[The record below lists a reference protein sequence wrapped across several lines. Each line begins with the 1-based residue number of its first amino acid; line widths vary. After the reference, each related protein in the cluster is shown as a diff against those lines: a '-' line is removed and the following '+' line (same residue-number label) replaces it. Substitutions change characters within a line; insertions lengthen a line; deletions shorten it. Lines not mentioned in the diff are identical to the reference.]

1 MDASAPPVLELMQN
15 GLLVTSL
22 KLLSAHGQTQWLI
35 GRSLE
40 CDLTINHP
48 TISRKHAR
56 VHAEDGG
63 FYLTDLG
70 STHGTRVAGQPLQPQ
85 QPVRLFDALKISLG
99 EHKGELVPANMMAAV
114 MAAMRAA
121 QAAQAAK
128 EQREQDLADADDDGD
143 EAPARPAGG
152 VAASALDDDDEMRA
166 HLPVNFGSK
175 QEIKAQS
182 LEKTHAANARAA
194 AVKLVPK
201 GKKTIKMASNIGASM
216 PAAPAAPAPAP
227 AAAPAVGA
235 SQPGRPSAATAA
247 SSAGVVVG
255 GGDGGGDAGDA
266 DDFVGPPMPPV
277 AAASHH
283 DHDHDMIGPPLP
295 PGVGAAAATAA
306 PTGAAD
312 AGEEAMMG
320 PSLPPGLDAAPPGDV
335 DVPGPSHYDPTDLSQ
350 QVFGGDDGD
359 GDGDGDDDDDAGRPV
374 QVPVSHQ
381 VALKGHGKTVTCLAL
396 DPSGSRLVTGSSD
409 HDLYFWDFA
418 GMTQEL
424 RPFRHLEEPLGSF
437 QLRSI
442 GYSPSG
448 DRIIV
453 AGASNQPCLFDR
465 DGRKLA
471 TLMKGDMYI
480 RDMRSTKGHVAACT
494 AASWHVHDRNL
505 ISTASEDGTVRL
517 WDVEVAIERGDDGTS
532 LNVNG
537 GQKTVAVLKDARGIK
552 TGCTAMA
559 WHPEGQTIMCGGR
572 DGSLQ
577 LWEFRTSEYKPVILK
592 TNSTPRWE
600 HKAEQVRP
608 LSVARGAHAADC
620 DVSCVKWHRDG
631 HRLASRATDGTL
643 KLWDVRRFDA
653 PLATWGELPALLSM
667 TGCDFSPDG
676 SLLVTGTSV
685 RKGSGEKPQLVFCST
700 SGAHEVAASVD
711 VDGASVVPLLWHPR
725 LNQIV
730 AGNADGGA
738 YVLYDPSMSEKGVL
752 LCTAKRAPKRA
763 ALSYTGGAMQI
774 ITPHALPMFREE
786 NHDHKKQRSLDRA
799 DPLKSRKPEQV
810 MTGPGRG
817 GKIGTTYHH
826 AMMQVLHKD
835 KIEEF
840 KSTDPREALLKY
852 AQVAK
857 DDPKYVT
864 TAYAANQP
872 QVVAGSHLA
881 KAVDSDDE
889 EEDEKK

>member
-1 MDASAPPVLELMQN
+1 MSGSAPPALELMQN

-22 KLLSAHGQTQWLI
+22 KLLSANGQTQWLI

-48 TISRKHAR
+48 SISRKHAR
-56 VHAEDGG
+56 VHLEDGG

-85 QPVRLFDALKISLG
+85 QPVRLFDALKVSFG
-99 EHKGELVPANMMAAV
+99 EHKGELVPTNMMAAV

-128 EQREQDLADADDDGD
+128 EQREQERADDDDDGD
-143 EAPARPAGG
+143 EAPAEPAGG

-166 HLPVNFGSK
+166 HLPVGFGSR

-194 AVKLVPK
+194 AVKIVPK
-201 GKKTIKMASNIGASM
+201 GKKTIKMASNIGASL
-216 PAAPAAPAPAP
+216 PAAPPPAVEAP
-227 AAAPAVGA
+227 AAAAATSTVGA
-235 SQPGRPSAATAA
+235 VQPGQPSAATTT
-247 SSAGVVVG
+247 SSAAAN
-255 GGDGGGDAGDA
+255 GD
-266 DDFVGPPMPPV
+266 DDDDDDDDDIVGPPMPP
-277 AAASHH
+277 
-283 DHDHDMIGPPLP
+283 
-295 PGVGAAAATAA
+295 GVGGGGATAA
-306 PTGAAD
+306 PTGAA
-312 AGEEAMMG
+312 AAEEEEPMMG

-335 DVPGPSHYDPTDLSQ
+335 DEPGPSHYDPTDMSQ
-350 QVFGGDDGD
+350 QVFGA
-359 GDGDGDDDDDAGRPV
+359 GDDDDDDAERPV

-505 ISTASEDGTVRL
+505 VSTASEDGTVRL
-517 WDVEVAIERGDDGTS
+517 WDVEVAIERGDDAMS

-537 GQKTVAVLKDARGIK
+537 GQRTVAVLKDARGVK

-600 HKAEQVRP
+600 HRAEQVRP
-608 LSVARGAHAADC
+608 LGVARGAHAADGT
-620 DVSCVKWHRDG
+620 DISCVRWHRDG

-653 PLATWGELPALLSM
+653 PLATWSDLPALLSM

-685 RKGSGEKPQLVFCST
+685 RKGAGERPKLVFCDVNGPS
-700 SGAHEVAASVD
+700 HEVAASVD

-738 YVLYDPSMSEKGVL
+738 YVLYDPSMSEKGAL

-817 GKIGTTYHH
+817 GQIGTTYHH
-826 AMMQVLHKD
+826 AMMRVMHKD
-835 KIEEF
+835 KIDEF
-840 KSTDPREALLKY
+840 TSTDPREALLKY
-852 AQVAK
+852 AQAAI

-881 KAVDSDDE
+881 KTVDSDDE
-889 EEDEKK
+889 EGEDEKK